1 MPEWLLK
8 RLNGARNGSRDRSG
22 WQTPA
27 PMVEGD
33 IPEHERN
40 STLASLAGTMRRR
53 GFHEDAIS
61 AALLVTNRDR
71 CKPPLDDADV
81 RAIAHSVARYDPS
94 AEAVGS
100 LDELTALLALD
111 TVGKRIDVV
120 RLYGRGSN
128 AIAHIYLDDGERIVL
143 DPVGKFTTCSKMNAE
158 VAIQAGASVTLRPPD
173 VTRVLVLLR
182 NLSERHEL
190 VGRIEERSWEF
201 GVEYLRAAVIGDVVM
216 ADQASRGEL
225 LSRLNARTRRI
236 SCWRTRRDRDTSA
249 SDGLASTC
257 GPWRVPA
264 CRTLYCARCQAL
276 AGAGRARKGASK
288 PPGLASRTH

>member
-1 MPEWLLK
+1 MSMASMAPSRSLHELEAAHEPLPLTACVATPNGGRHFYFRRNGVEIRNSAGKLATGLDIRGDGGYVLAPPSRLAAGRYARCQAGSPVPMPEWLLK

-81 RAIAHSVARYDPS
+81 RAIAHSVAPYDPS

-182 NLSERHEL
+182 NLS
-190 VGRIEERSWEF
+190 
-201 GVEYLRAAVIGDVVM
+201 
-216 ADQASRGEL
+216 
-225 LSRLNARTRRI
+225 
-236 SCWRTRRDRDTSA
+236 
-249 SDGLASTC
+249 
-257 GPWRVPA
+257 
-264 CRTLYCARCQAL
+264 
-276 AGAGRARKGASK
+276 
-288 PPGLASRTH
+288 